1 MDNNCCIMPV
11 SHTVKE
17 WAELPDEVS
26 KKNVWYVYSD
36 YRTDNDV
43 SVPRFKFG
51 DGVTLISKLPFVT
64 AAITDNDM
72 EFWDNKEE
80 LANNIGNE
88 VFLGEVIN
96 DRITFPC
103 DGYLVLRFNPITKTV
118 KGLFRKKPVKTIE
131 RAEVRIYGAKHDKK
145 MPYFTFKKS
154 TEQDAQSKE
163 VFVRKGMKC
172 RVITRSE
179 CATISFV
186 PLI

>member
-1 MDNNCCIMPV
+1 MNCTCENCCILPV

-80 LANNIGNE
+80 TANN
-88 VFLGEVIN
+88 LGEEIN
-96 DRITFPC
+96 LIDDGKMTTFPC
-103 DGYLVLRFNPITKTV
+103 DGYLMLSFVPITEK
-118 KGLFRKKPVKTIE
+118 KRFGRKKKSIE
-131 RAEVRIYGAKHDKK
+131 EAEVRIYGSKYDGKGLCW
-145 MPYFTFKKS
+145 FTFKKS
-154 TEQDAQSKE
+154 TEHDTQSKE
-163 VFVRKGMKC
+163 VFVRKGMRCK
-172 RVITRSE
+172 IIYRSPQ
-179 CATISFV
+179 AFISFV